1 MEERNG
7 STVFRRA
14 TDYRPGRDWRRL
26 LIGRPLSTA
35 DAPHQTIGKVLG
47 LAVFSSDAMSS
58 VAYAPQEILIILAAA
73 GVTAFHLSVPIA
85 LGICALLAIL
95 IFSYEQTIHAY
106 PNGGG
111 SFIVARDN
119 IGSMPAQVAAA
130 ALLTDYILT
139 VSVSISSGVAQLV
152 SAFPVLE
159 TYKVIIAVSFVMLIM
174 LVNLRGVK
182 ESGITFAIPTYF
194 FLLLMYVNIIVG
206 FVRFFA
212 GTLGSVEGPPMDM
225 VLSESVLQPITLF
238 LILKAFASGTTAVTG
253 VEAISD
259 GITAFKEPRSKNA
272 GKTLIIMAL
281 ILGSM
286 MFSITFLGNHV
297 GVMPSEE
304 ETLISQLTRT
314 IFDGRGLLYLATITS
329 TTVILVMAANTAF
342 ADFPRLSAIAAAD
355 GYLPRQ
361 LTYRGSRLVYSRG
374 IAALA
379 IIASLLIIIFQA
391 SVTRLIPLYAI
402 GVFLSFTISQ
412 SGMARRWWKSGKL
425 APGEQ
430 IQERGS
436 VLKSDSGWM
445 HKMFINGF
453 GAVITFIVMIIFA
466 ITKFADGA
474 YIVVILIPSLVV
486 IFSWIHK
493 HYTNL
498 AHDLSLEEY
507 SPSSRIVSQRVLL
520 LVAGVHQGTLAALRY
535 AKNLSDD
542 ITAVHVS
549 IDPVESKKVQERWDH
564 WGDGYRLV
572 VIESPYRLF
581 IEPLLEYIEEI
592 DRNRQPNEMISIVV
606 PQFIPSRFY
615 HNWLHSH
622 TADTLRKVLMSRK
635 DIVIMEVPYLV
646 DKN

>member
-1 MEERNG
+1 MKIDDMNG
-7 STVFRRA
+7 STVIRRA
-14 TDYRPGRDWRRL
+14 TDYMPGKGWRRL

-35 DAPHQTIGKVLG
+35 DAPHQTIGKFLG

-58 VAYAPQEILIILAAA
+58 VAYAPQEILIILSAA

-119 IGSMPAQVAAA
+119 IGAVPAQIAAA

-139 VSVSISSGVAQLV
+139 VAVSISSGVAQLT
-152 SAFPVLE
+152 SAFPILE
-159 TYKVIIAVSFVMLIM
+159 HYKVIIAIFFVLLIM
-174 LVNLRGVK
+174 MVNLRGVK
-182 ESGITFAIPTYF
+182 ESGMTFAIPTYF
-194 FLLLMYVNIIVG
+194 FLVMMYLNIIVG
-206 FVRFFA
+206 FIRMIG
-212 GTLGSVEGPPMDM
+212 GTLGMVDAPPMDLI
-225 VLSESVLQPITLF
+225 VSETALQPITMF

-272 GKTLIIMAL
+272 GTTLIIMAL

-286 MFSITFLGNHV
+286 MFSITYLGNHV

-304 ETLISQLTRT
+304 ETLISQLART
-314 IFDGRGLLYLATITS
+314 VLDGRGILYMGTIAATTI
-329 TTVILVMAANTAF
+329 ILVMAANTAF

-374 IAALA
+374 IVALSAMA
-379 IIASLLIIIFQA
+379 ILLIIVFNA
-391 SVTRLIPLYAI
+391 SVTRLIPLYAV
-402 GVFLSFTISQ
+402 GVFMSFTISQ

-425 APGEQ
+425 KPGE
-430 IQERGS
+430 EVKEKGS
-436 VLKSDSGWM
+436 TLQHDRAWVT
-445 HKMFINGF
+445 KMIINGF
-453 GAVITFIVMIIFA
+453 GAVVTFIVMIIFA
-466 ITKFADGA
+466 LTKFIDGA
-474 YIVVILIPSLVV
+474 WIVVILIPSLVIV
-486 IFSWIHK
+486 FSAIHR
-493 HYTNL
+493 HYSNL
-498 AHDLSLEEY
+498 ASDLSLDEY
-507 SPSSRIVSQRVLL
+507 QPPARIAHQKVLL
-520 LVAGVHQGTLAALRY
+520 LVSSVHKGTLNALRY
-535 AKNLSDD
+535 AKTLSND

-549 IDPVESKKVQERWDH
+549 IDPVETQKTREKWES
-564 WGDGYRLV
+564 WGEGYRLV

-592 DRNRQPNEMISIVV
+592 DHNRKANEIISIVV
-606 PQFIPSRFY
+606 PQFIPR
-615 HNWLHSH
+615 HGITNVLHAH
-622 TADTLRKVLMSRK
+622 TADTLRKVLLSRNE
-635 DIVIMEVPYLV
+635 IVIMEVPYQV
-646 DKN
+646 D